1 MRILAAHDDEGN
13 IHHVVI
19 STSDAPPATVT
30 TETGTGLLV
39 TEVEI
44 PDMLSKL
51 DLSDRESGGPQLDK
65 VLQQLQDFRVELKTK
80 GKLIRKG
87 A

>member
-1 MRILAAHDDEGN
+1 M
-13 IHHVVI
+13 
-19 STSDAPPATVT
+19 T

-65 VLQQLQDFRVELKTK
+65 VLQQLQDFGVELKTK

>member
-1 MRILAAHDDEGN
+1 MRITPA
-13 IHHVVI
+13 
-19 STSDAPPATVT
+19 ATVT

>member
-1 MRILAAHDDEGN
+1 
-13 IHHVVI
+13 
-19 STSDAPPATVT
+19 
-30 TETGTGLLV
+30 
-39 TEVEI
+39 
-44 PDMLSKL
+44 MLSKL

-65 VLQQLQDFRVELKTK
+65 VLQQLQDFGVELKTK

>member
-1 MRILAAHDDEGN
+1 M
-13 IHHVVI
+13 
-19 STSDAPPATVT
+19 T

-51 DLSDRESGGPQLDK
+51 DLSDRERGGPQLDK